1 MTGVQVKLAIID
13 TSSIMFGFS
22 HRRNTFD
29 AVRYA
34 LHDHTLYLSGA
45 VVRELHQLAR
55 NRGRQG
61 AAARVALQ
69 ELRYKNIKGSNKS
82 LSNADLDIMRVAGGH
97 KGSAVITN
105 DTALSKRLRSS
116 GVEVFKLSISG
127 RLMKVLR

>member
-1 MTGVQVKLAIID
+1 MKLAIID
-13 TSSIMFGFS
+13 TSSILFGFS
-22 HRRNTFD
+22 HKRNVFD

-34 LHDHTLYLSGA
+34 LHDRTPYLSGA

-55 NRGRQG
+55 NKGRLG
-61 AAARVALQ
+61 ASARVALQ
-69 ELRYKNIKGSNKS
+69 ELRYKNSKGSNKS

-97 KGSAVITN
+97 KDSAVITN
-105 DTALSKRLRSS
+105 DTALVKRLRGL